1 MTPQVQIPSER
12 YQRIAAGAVLAA
24 LGIGLATVSA
34 RVVQLNTTEREALA
48 AKVTRQHEGRTVI
61 PARRGLILDR
71 RGRVIAASKRMPD
84 IFVDPSRVDN
94 LPALAAVLS
103 TRTNV
108 PETEIIDRVSKRATS
123 RYVVVAERVD
133 EVTADAVKEL
143 RHPAIGL
150 TDRTV
155 RTYPL
160 GASMGHVIGF
170 VGDEGRGLE
179 GVELGFDAHL
189 RGTDGSLLTLR
200 DARRRAMGATDAPE
214 DPAMDGGSVQLTL
227 DAEVQRLTESALEA
241 QVRQFEAE
249 SGVAVVLSPKT
260 GDVLA
265 MACYPPLSPE
275 TAGTA
280 PPALR
285 RNRAITDPIEPG
297 STFKPVVVSGAL
309 DGGFIAPTTQ
319 FDCHNGTHSF
329 GGRTL
334 TDTVPNGMLDIKG
347 IITKSSNIG
356 MAQIALRMGNRAL
369 HETVRRF
376 GFGEPTGSGLPGED
390 GGTVHPLRKWNSYTT
405 TSIPIGYELEVTPLQ
420 LVNAFAATVND
431 GILLRPRV
439 VRAIL
444 DPRGEVVKS
453 YDGPDPVRRVAS
465 SSVARFVSQEC
476 LVSVVENGSSKTAQV
491 GPYKVM
497 GKTGTAKL
505 PFAGKKGY
513 EPGQYTSLFVGAA
526 PVSDPQVVTLVMIRR
541 PKASAGYYGA
551 RVAAPAAGRILADT
565 LAYWQVPPDGET
577 MALGVERK

>member
-1 MTPQVQIPSER
+1 MASPTRAPSHR
-12 YQRIAAGAVLAA
+12 YQRNAGGAMLALLGLGMAAVL
-24 LGIGLATVSA
+24 G
-34 RVVQLNTTEREALA
+34 RVLHINVVKRDPLL
-48 AKVTRQHEGRTVI
+48 AKVSRQHEGRTVL
-61 PARRGLILDR
+61 PARRGMILDR
-71 RGRVIAASKRMPD
+71 RGRVVAASKRLPD
-84 IFVDPSRVDN
+84 VFVDPSRVDD
-94 LPALAAVLS
+94 LPALAAALS
-103 TRTNV
+103 ARINV
-108 PETEIIDRVSKRATS
+108 SDRDIVDRISKRPES

-133 EVTADAVKEL
+133 EVTEEAVREL
-143 RHPAIGL
+143 RHAAVGF

-160 GASMGHVIGF
+160 GSSMGHVLGF

-189 RGTDGSLLTLR
+189 RGTDGSLVTLR
-200 DARRRAMGATDAPE
+200 DARRRAMGAADGPE
-214 DPAMDGGSVQLTL
+214 TPAVDGGSVQLTL
-227 DAEVQRLTESALEA
+227 DAEVQRLTEVALET
-241 QVRQFEAE
+241 QVQHFEAE
-249 SGVAVVLSPKT
+249 SGVAIVLSPKT

-265 MACYPPLSPE
+265 MACYPPVAPE
-275 TAGTA
+275 GAGTSPA
-280 PPALR
+280 ALR

-297 STFKPVVVSGAL
+297 STFKPIVVSGAL
-309 DGGFIAPTTQ
+309 DGGFVAPTTQ
-319 FDCHNGTHSF
+319 FDCHNGSHSF

-334 TDTVPNGMLDIKG
+334 TDTVPNGLLDIKG

-356 MAQIALRMGNRAL
+356 MAQIALRMGNPAL

-376 GFGEPTGSGLPGED
+376 GFGDATGLGLPGED

-420 LVNAFAATVND
+420 LVSAFAALVND

-444 DPRGEVVKS
+444 DSRGEVLRVFE
-453 YDGPDPVRRVAS
+453 GPEPVRRVAS

-476 LVSVVENGSSKTAQV
+476 LVSVVENGSAKTAQV

-505 PFAGKKGY
+505 PFPDRRGY

-551 RVAAPAAGRILADT
+551 RVAAPAAGQILADT
-565 LAYWQVPPDGET
+565 LAYWQVPPDTESL
-577 MALGVERK
+577 ALRDRK